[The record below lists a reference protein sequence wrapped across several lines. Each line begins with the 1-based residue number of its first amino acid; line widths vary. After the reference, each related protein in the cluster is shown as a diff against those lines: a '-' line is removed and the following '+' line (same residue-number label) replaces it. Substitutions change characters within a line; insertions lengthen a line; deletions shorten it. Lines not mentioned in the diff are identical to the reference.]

1 MRCEKDID
9 IHEGGASF
17 PFFIAALG
25 VKSVNHQGEAYLC
38 SGSKS
43 CSKVRGLK
51 SEMNGEAASV
61 EE

>member
-1 MRCEKDID
+1 VKKTLTYTR
-9 IHEGGASF
+9 AALLF

-43 CSKVRGLK
+43 CSKVRGRK